1 MHAAMKAGISGL
13 QVLCPL
19 ELRFFPP
26 LLLCEHVMEA
36 LVVAAQ
42 HSLEITD
49 TEWRV
54 LIIYCLSC
62 VTSHSLDVLFELL
75 IIYPLQSLRSLAHR
89 SLETRQF
96 AGHLRYFSR

>member
-1 MHAAMKAGISGL
+1 MHAAMETGVCGL

-19 ELRFFPP
+19 SLHFPPP
-26 LLLCEHVMEA
+26 LLLCDHVMEA

-42 HSLEITD
+42 HGLQITD
-49 TEWRV
+49 RAQSV
-54 LIIYCLSC
+54 NNLSR
-62 VTSHSLDVLFELL
+62 VTSDSLDVLFELL
-75 IIYPLQSLRSLAHR
+75 IIYFPQPLLSLAHC